1 MSVAELVAA
10 ACVAL
15 SGSHITAGDLAKALP
30 GFVPVDPA
38 AVVAWSPLPG
48 AVRIFHAAE
57 LRRLLA
63 TLDTSVS
70 VPGAGICFEFKLAPL
85 AEAAVAEAMHRVL
98 PADSTIDIVEFSH
111 VPAPAGEVVFV
122 PESLASPVSPEAPA
136 LWRGFVRYG
145 DNAKFQIWARV
156 KVRVPVT
163 RLVAVEVLRQG
174 APIRAS
180 QVKLAM
186 LYDFP
191 SIRVTPTSEAI
202 AVGYIPRRN
211 IPANSPVW
219 ADALDPPME
228 IVKGDRVAVTV
239 RSGLAVLSLNVEA
252 MTSGRTGDAIS
263 LKNPSS
269 GKLFRARIDG
279 PNAASV
285 QVDPV
290 NP

>member
-1 MSVAELVAA
+1 MSVAALVAA
-10 ACVAL
+10 ACVSL
-15 SGSHITAGDLAKALP
+15 SGSHITAGDLARALP
-30 GFVPVDPA
+30 GFVPADAA

-48 AVRIFHAAE
+48 AVRVFHAAE

-63 TLDTSVS
+63 PLDTSVG
-70 VPGAGICFEFKLAPL
+70 VPDAGICFEFKLAPL
-85 AEAAVAEAMHRVL
+85 AEAAVVEAMRRAL
-98 PADSTIDIVEFSH
+98 PADSTIDVVEFSRI
-111 VPAPAGEVVFV
+111 PAPAGEIVFAR
-122 PESLASPVSPEAPA
+122 ESLASPVSPDAPA

-163 RLVAVEVLRQG
+163 RLVAIEVLRQG
-174 APIRAS
+174 VPIRAT
-180 QVKLAM
+180 QVKLATF
-186 LYDFP
+186 DDAP
-191 SIRVTPTSEAI
+191 SNRVTPATEAI

-211 IPANSPVW
+211 IAANTPVW
-219 ADALDPPME
+219 ADSLDPPME

-239 RSGLAVLSLNVEA
+239 HSGLAVLSLNVEA
-252 MTSGRTGDAIS
+252 MTSGRLGDAIS